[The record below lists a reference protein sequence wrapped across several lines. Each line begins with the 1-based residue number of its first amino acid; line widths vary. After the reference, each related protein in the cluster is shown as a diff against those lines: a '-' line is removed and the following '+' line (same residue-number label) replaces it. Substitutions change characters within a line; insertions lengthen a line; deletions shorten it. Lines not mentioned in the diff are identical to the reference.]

1 MVMSSVYVFGLI
13 AIFVKYTE
21 SAGGCPFGWDHHGDS
36 CYLFSND
43 TQSWNSSS
51 DICASFGASLIAIES
66 QTEEKFI
73 QNRLHIDFAS
83 FMFWLGGTDQFTSD
97 QNWYWVQTEQQI
109 NNGYTDWYQT
119 EPDHPGTYKP

>member
-1 MVMSSVYVFGLI
+1 MLNNAQLI
-13 AIFVKYTE
+13 NIFLGSLNFVCFFFIL
-21 SAGGCPFGWDHHGDS
+21 S
-36 CYLFSND
+36 FS
-43 TQSWNSSS
+43 
-51 DICASFGASLIAIES
+51 
-66 QTEEKFI
+66 
-73 QNRLHIDFAS
+73 AS